1 MCLAPT
7 VTLNHEGHDMCQNI
21 QDTCSLAQCEK
32 CAACLD
38 EASPKLTKCMER
50 HKNNKGATAQ
60 RNCVDFGKVW
70 CHKFW
75 STIFDCEGYG
85 AGCFFKLMC
94 HSPCVCPEW
103 KKVRCGGK
111 ESGSPEEC
119 NAGKA
124 SMFQASLQGNTSS
137 RNEAAHEISDQTT
150 SLDESLS
157 GKRTCR

>member
-1 MCLAPT
+1 MDARVGRVVPKT
-7 VTLNHEGHDMCQNI
+7 DGDGHTNKNKVQGKGTGEGAM
-21 QDTCSLAQCEK
+21 AQ
-32 CAACLD
+32 
-38 EASPKLTKCMER
+38 S
-50 HKNNKGATAQ
+50 
-60 RNCVDFGKVW
+60 NCVNFDEVW

-75 STIFDCEGYG
+75 STIYDCEGYSV
-85 AGCFFKLMC
+85 GCFFKLMC

-124 SMFQASLQGNTSS
+124 SMFQALLQGNTSS